1 MSRFLF
7 YLRLYLNN
15 HVVGALPFHG
25 LRVLWYRHVMGI
37 CIERNANIQL
47 GALFYGNTIAKVRI
61 GEETL
66 VGPRCVFNA
75 SAAIELGNNVRL
87 AHAVEFYTADHDPDD
102 PDFSMRADPIRVG
115 HEVWIGSRAT
125 ILRGVTIGDG
135 AIIATG
141 AVVTRSVEPF
151 TIVAGVP
158 ARPIGKRSTNARN
171 GAPLGKHPLFC

>member
-15 HVVGALPFHG
+15 HAIGHLPFHG
-25 LRVLWYRHVMGI
+25 LRIFWYRRIMGMRI
-37 CIERNANIQL
+37 GRNANVQL
-47 GALFYGNTIAKVRI
+47 GALFYGNTIAQVRI

-75 SAAIELGNNVRL
+75 SAAIEIGTNVRL
-87 AHAVEFYTADHDPDD
+87 AHAVEFYTADHNPDD
-102 PDFSMRADPIRVG
+102 PHFSMRTGPIRVG
-115 HEVWIGSRAT
+115 NEVWIGSRAT

-135 AIIATG
+135 AIVATG

-158 ARPIGKRSTNARN
+158 ARPIGKRSLKARN
-171 GAPLGKHPLFC
+171 GAPLGRLPLFC